1 MSQQT
6 EMVKGK
12 ADVVIVQYSKVWYV
26 PNVTRV
32 KLHQF
37 LLLDVQEHWSVLLQW
52 EPFLSLSM
60 LKSYIWGDGS
70 KVGGFNQQARDVSQ
84 CYSFNC
90 CVLTKS
96 EQDRELIKEKALKVN
111 MLPYTCEK
119 CWWQHERVL
128 WLSVAAV
135 WSFV

>member
-6 EMVKGK
+6 EMVTGK

-26 PNVTRV
+26 PNVTRAS
-32 KLHQF
+32 
-37 LLLDVQEHWSVLLQW
+37 SVSAAVCAGTLSILLQW
-52 EPFLSLSM
+52 EPFLSESM
-60 LKSYIWGDGS
+60 LRSYIWGDVS
-70 KVGGFNQQARDVSQ
+70 KLGGFNQQERDVSQ
-84 CYSFNC
+84 CYSFIC

-96 EQDRELIKEKALKVN
+96 EQDRELIEEKALKVN

-128 WLSVAAV
+128 WLSGTAV